1 MCIQPLKPS
10 FACVPALLPLLHPPP
25 PSNPLAPLAAA
36 YHYLMFFA
44 LLGGGLLF
52 LALLLYFT
60 GDIEFQ
66 RAVVDAAAAV
76 AEGKVVRE
84 RRQQ

>member
-1 MCIQPLKPS
+1 
-10 FACVPALLPLLHPPP
+10 
-25 PSNPLAPLAAA
+25 
-36 YHYLMFFA
+36 MFFA

-66 RAVVDAAAAV
+66 RAV
-76 AEGKVVRE
+76 GKVSCGRE
-84 RRQQ
+84 QEHWGSEAKGRTREHAGHAGDAGDAGHQPASSRG

>member
-1 MCIQPLKPS
+1 MRWLHL
-10 FACVPALLPLLHPPP
+10 ALLCVFRGPLRMLLQACFAYHPPSTACP
-25 PSNPLAPLAAA
+25 QPGAA
-36 YHYLMFFA
+36 YHYAMFFA

-66 RAVVDAAAAV
+66 RAV
-76 AEGKVVRE
+76 GKVNTCMTVLLIT
-84 RRQQ
+84 